1 MHYPNNQKF
10 YMKKNIAPLILV
22 FVIGFALTTFANANN
37 FWIAELD
44 AETTRIANTDPLAR
58 SKLRK
63 LIEARQSKGQ
73 FNETTYRPLRQL
85 GLILQREGSHEE
97 SIEIFRQLQHLV
109 HRNYGVYSPMQLE
122 SLDFLIES
130 YAKLGDFKATD
141 AQQHFYHRVSTSSF
155 EPEEL
160 DYIIANLKL
169 ADWYRNT
176 MRFNDALELY
186 EESIKTIDKKSD
198 KLRIR
203 TLRAIALTKYLAG
216 NCCAEEEVE
225 QALTVLVNSDT
236 ADKTDRNNALT
247 DYIDATYLVTNRN
260 KSPALKHAQLRRD
273 LEPALLGFH
282 DPAAFFDS
290 LSTTKKLNKT
300 NVETLYIQ
308 SPQPD
313 FTLGRGGAD
322 NKLTSVV
329 SVGKPIA
336 ICNGTYTDLVK
347 NNEQA
352 LTFDVTVSVNSEG
365 NAENISIDGK
375 APVKLVRYIRKAL
388 KKSRF
393 RPAINDKGEPSDGSI
408 SFRQTFS
415 PNSSNELAF
424 TSSTEVSRWSSLLIA
439 QSCHLMN
446 IASL

>member
-1 MHYPNNQKF
+1 
-10 YMKKNIAPLILV
+10 MKKNIAPLIFV
-22 FVIGFALTTFANANN
+22 FVISLALTTSASTKN

-44 AETTRIANTDPLAR
+44 AETTRITNTDPLAR
-58 SKLRK
+58 SKLRD
-63 LIEARQSKGQ
+63 LIEARQSKEQ

-85 GLILQREGSHEE
+85 GLILQREGSHEA

-109 HRNYGVYSPMQLE
+109 HRNYGVYSSMQLE

-141 AQQHFYHRVSTSSF
+141 AQQHFYHRVSTRSF

-160 DYIIANLKL
+160 DYILANLKL

-225 QALTVLVNSDT
+225 QALTVLVNSNT
-236 ADKTDRNNALT
+236 ADKTDRHNALT

-260 KSPALKHAQLRRD
+260 KSPALKRAQLGRD

-290 LSTTKKLNKT
+290 LSTTKRLNKT

-322 NKLTSVV
+322 NKL
-329 SVGKPIA
+329 A

-347 NNEQA
+347 NKEQA
-352 LTFDVTVSVNSEG
+352 LTFDITVSVNSEG

-415 PNSSNELAF
+415 TNSSNDLAF